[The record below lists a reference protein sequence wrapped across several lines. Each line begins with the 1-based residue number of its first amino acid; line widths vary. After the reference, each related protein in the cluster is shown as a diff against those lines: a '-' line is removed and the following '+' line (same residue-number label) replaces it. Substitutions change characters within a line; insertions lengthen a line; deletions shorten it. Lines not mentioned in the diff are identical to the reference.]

1 MAQSNRGGC
10 ASDHGVKFIL
20 AQDDRRFS
28 ERLSDCSQSQAGE
41 QQIPFG
47 KDRKKPGYGYVV
59 TNREQQI
66 PFGKDRK
73 KTNPGYGYVVTNRE
87 QQIPFREDR
96 KKHKPRL
103 WIRRKARTADSLSG
117 KTEKKHRRTSGF
129 VEAKNGPADFPAGPS
144 WQSGGGKAIGGSGR
158 RRAGCSRWSL
168 RRGGRTC
175 RDRWST
181 YGRPHPSN

>member
-20 AQDDRRFS
+20 AQDDRRFC

-47 KDRKKPGYGYVV
+47 KDRKK
-59 TNREQQI
+59 
-66 PFGKDRK
+66 
-73 KTNPGYGYVVTNRE
+73 PGYGYVVTNRE

>member
-73 KTNPGYGYVVTNRE
+73 KPGYGYVVTNGEQQIPFGKDRKKTNPGYGYVVTNRE

-96 KKHKPRL
+96 
-103 WIRRKARTADSLSG
+103 
-117 KTEKKHRRTSGF
+117 KKHRRTSGF

>member
-20 AQDDRRFS
+20 AQDDRRFC

-96 KKHKPRL
+96 KKH
-103 WIRRKARTADSLSG
+103 
-117 KTEKKHRRTSGF
+117 RRTSGF